1 MVKIIKEIKNISNDF
16 CLYSFKIFGIF
27 INLTLKH
34 ILIIYVNKYYRVLII
49 LILINV
55 SASESYAFISA
66 IAKALKSAKSTNLAS
81 KTDNIFPPKSDV
93 LKSVKPLEAESI
105 NINIIEKIGLE
116 EKNRYLRLIR
126 EGSDEAIL
134 AEHGYKQGVNTENE
148 KLYDYIIPSWRTL
161 RVDLKPKNSVYG
173 CKSGSEFYNFS
184 ILPKRNQALI
194 YSSDKKIGK
203 ATLRIEY
210 SNAQATI
217 LSINIDNTKIYFVL
231 LPDYGFYLSKSSDTI
246 ESIKDKISRKLI
258 TQNGYCFERNFETEE
273 WVRYTNSINNNIS
286 DPSKIPIGRL
296 K

>member
-1 MVKIIKEIKNISNDF
+1 M
-16 CLYSFKIFGIF
+16 
-27 INLTLKH
+27 
-34 ILIIYVNKYYRVLII
+34 
-49 LILINV
+49 
-55 SASESYAFISA
+55 
-66 IAKALKSAKSTNLAS
+66 
-81 KTDNIFPPKSDV
+81 
-93 LKSVKPLEAESI
+93 
-105 NINIIEKIGLE
+105 
-116 EKNRYLRLIR
+116 
-126 EGSDEAIL
+126 
-134 AEHGYKQGVNTENE
+134 NTENE

-173 CKSGSEFYNFS
+173 CKSGNEFYNFS

-217 LSINIDNTKIYFVL
+217 LSLNIDNTKIYFVL

-273 WVRYTNSINNNIS
+273 WVRYANSINNNIS

>member
-1 MVKIIKEIKNISNDF
+1 M
-16 CLYSFKIFGIF
+16 
-27 INLTLKH
+27 
-34 ILIIYVNKYYRVLII
+34 NKYYRVLII

-55 SASESYAFISA
+55 SASESHAFISA
-66 IAKALKSAKSTNLAS
+66 IAKAFKSAKSTNVAS

-93 LKSVKPLEAESI
+93 LQSVKPLEAESI

-116 EKNRYLRLIR
+116 EKNKYLRLIR

-134 AEHGYKQGVNTENE
+134 TEHGYKQGVNTENE

-173 CKSGSEFYNFS
+173 CKSGNEFYNFS
-184 ILPKRNQALI
+184 ILPKKNKALI

-217 LSINIDNTKIYFVL
+217 LSIYIDNTKIYFVL
-231 LPDYGFYLSKSSDTI
+231 LPGYGFYLSKSSDTI
-246 ESIKDKISRKLI
+246 ESIKDKISKKLI

-286 DPSKIPIGRL
+286 DPSKIPIERL

>member
-1 MVKIIKEIKNISNDF
+1 M
-16 CLYSFKIFGIF
+16 
-27 INLTLKH
+27 
-34 ILIIYVNKYYRVLII
+34 
-49 LILINV
+49 NV
-55 SASESYAFISA
+55 SASESNAFISA
-66 IAKALKSAKSTNLAS
+66 IAKAFKSAKSTNLAS
-81 KTDNIFPPKSDV
+81 KTDNIFPPKSNV
-93 LKSVKPLEAESI
+93 LQSVKPLEAESI

-134 AEHGYKQGVNTENE
+134 TEHGYKQSVNTENE

-173 CKSGSEFYNFS
+173 CISGNEFYSFS

-217 LSINIDNTKIYFVL
+217 LSIYIDNTKIYFVL

-246 ESIKDKISRKLI
+246 ESIKDKIFKKLI
-258 TQNGYCFERNFETEE
+258 TQNGYCLERNFETEE

-286 DPSKIPIGRL
+286 DPSKIPTERL